1 MRTSQPGL
9 MALAVCL
16 VSGVVSRELVSRD
29 IPVEES
35 ITLANIVEDEPSSV
49 SIMKEDWESPPYSLI
64 YRNPLPIPPQKQ
76 PKM

>member
-1 MRTSQPGL
+1 
-9 MALAVCL
+9 MALAAWL
-16 VSGVVSRELVSRD
+16 VSGVAGHELVSRD

-35 ITLANIVEDEPSSV
+35 IALANIVEDEPTV
-49 SIMKEDWESPPYSLI
+49 TIMKEDWESPPYSLI